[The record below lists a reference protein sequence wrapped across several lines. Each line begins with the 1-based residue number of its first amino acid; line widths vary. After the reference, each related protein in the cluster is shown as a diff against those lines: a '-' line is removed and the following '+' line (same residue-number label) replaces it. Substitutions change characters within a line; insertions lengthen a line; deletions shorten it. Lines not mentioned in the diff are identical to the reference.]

1 MRVFLKQYRYF
12 LVLLL
17 ILCSCSN
24 QIWAFEAPMPLAK
37 QGVIDLRNVDL
48 NQENIKLKGEW
59 EFYWKQLLTPK
70 SPIANAAY
78 ADFPKLWNDTY
89 FENQP
94 LPAQGYASYR
104 LLVLLPHG
112 PKNLALFIPDV
123 YSSYQL
129 FANGKLLCS
138 NGHPDTS
145 KETTVPKW
153 IPGTVPLD
161 IKGDSLDLLL
171 QIANFS
177 HSKGGP
183 YKDIQIGDRDNMVYQ
198 DAKESA
204 YDLLLTGCL
213 FMGGLFFFGL
223 YLFGRHDKVIL
234 YFSLFCI
241 SYSYRIIGTG
251 LYELHTIFPNLPWTV
266 NLHLEYISLFLAVGF
281 FALYTWQLYPKYFHK
296 NIMWLAVTWSSL
308 YILGTLALPSVIFTR
323 FISYFL
329 ISMFLFLFYF
339 YYVYFQAARNK
350 LPGSIYA
357 LCSTAVGM
365 IMIALIDLEYFGL
378 VDPQKGI
385 LFLGYVS
392 FFFLQS
398 LILSYRFANQ
408 LKTAKLAAEQ
418 GLQAKSEF
426 LSTMS
431 HEIRTPLNSVIGLSN
446 LLLRD
451 GPRKDQEEYLKVMV
465 FSANNLLSIVN
476 NILDYNKIEAGKIP
490 FEQIEMD
497 LADMARNIIQ
507 SFQQYTLEQ
516 QNKVLLDIDPRL
528 NFKVV
533 GDPTRT
539 TQIIS
544 NLVNNAIK
552 FTKKGTIT
560 LSLKLVDQK
569 EEAAFIRF
577 KVSDTGIGIAK
588 DKQRLIFERFTQA
601 DSSTSRGYGG
611 TGLGLAISKKL
622 LEMQGSELH
631 LESEEGKGSSF
642 FFVQKFLLCKSSKT
656 NESLF
661 TELPTEDSQPL
672 KGTKILLVEDNDVN
686 ILVAQ
691 TFLERWGASV
701 DVAKNGQEGLDK
713 LDLDQHK
720 LILMDMHMPV
730 MDGYTATGILR
741 SKQVRIPIIALT
753 ASLPKEV
760 EERIHSMGMDDIVV
774 KPFLP
779 EELFKKVLHY
789 TGLYRSADLER

>member
-1 MRVFLKQYRYF
+1 MHSIFKLYKQ
-12 LVLLL
+12 LL
-17 ILCSCSN
+17 ILLLLFLCCTGQSL
-24 QIWAFEAPMPLAK
+24 AFDGADPQAK

-48 NQENIKLKGEW
+48 SQQTIPLRGEW
-59 EFYWKQLLTPK
+59 EFYWKQLLTPQ
-70 SPIANAAY
+70 SQTGNAAY
-78 ADFPKLWNDTY
+78 TDFPKLWNDTY
-89 FENQP
+89 LDNQP

-112 PKNLALFIPDV
+112 PKHLALNIPDM
-123 YSSYQL
+123 YTAYQL
-129 FANGKLLCS
+129 FANGKPLAN

-145 KETTVPKW
+145 RETTTAKW
-153 IPGTVPLD
+153 IPSTVALD
-161 IKGDSLDLLL
+161 IKGDSLDLIL
-171 QIANFS
+171 QVANFQ

-183 YKDIQIGDRDNMVYQ
+183 YKNIQIGNQ
-198 DAKESA
+198 DTLITQDKKEAA

-281 FALYTWQLYPKYFHK
+281 FAMYTWQLYPKYFHK
-296 NIMWLAVTWSSL
+296 QIMWLAVGWSGL
-308 YILGTLALPSVIFTR
+308 YILTTLALPSVIFTR

-339 YYVYFQAARNK
+339 YYVYFRAARNK

-408 LKTAKLAAEQ
+408 LKTAKAAAEQ

-528 NFKVV
+528 NFKVM

-560 LSLKLVDQK
+560 LSLKLIDQK
-569 EEAAFIRF
+569 EEAAFVRI

-588 DKQRLIFERFTQA
+588 DKQKLIFERFTQA
-601 DSSTSRGYGG
+601 DSSTSRSFGG

-622 LEMQGSELH
+622 LEMQGAELQ

-642 FFVQKFLLCKSSKT
+642 FFVQKFPLCLSTKT
-656 NESLF
+656 NEALF
-661 TELPTEDSQPL
+661 TQLPTEDSQPL
-672 KGTKILLVEDNDVN
+672 KGTNILLVEDNEVN

-691 TFLERWGASV
+691 TFLERWGASI
-701 DVAKNGQEGLDK
+701 DVAKNGQEALDI
-713 LDLDQHK
+713 LDLEKHK

-741 SKQVRIPIIALT
+741 GKNIRIPIIALT

>member
-1 MRVFLKQYRYF
+1 MRFFFQIYRQ

-17 ILCSCSN
+17 LLALCFSEQSL
-24 QIWAFEAPMPLAK
+24 AFEGGDPLAK

-48 NQENIKLKGEW
+48 SQQTIKLHGEW
-59 EFYWKQLLTPK
+59 EFYWNQLLTPQ
-70 SPIANAAY
+70 SQSGNAAY
-78 ADFPKLWNDTY
+78 IDFPKLWNNTY
-89 FENQP
+89 LNNQA

-104 LLVLLPHG
+104 VLILLPHG
-112 PKNLALFIPDV
+112 PKNLALNIPDV
-123 YSSYQL
+123 YTSFQL
-129 FANGKLLCS
+129 FANGKLLAN

-145 KETTVPKW
+145 KESTTAKW
-153 IPGTVPLD
+153 IPSTVALD
-161 IKGDSLDLLL
+161 LKGDSLDLIL
-171 QIANFS
+171 QVANFQ

-183 YKDIQIGDRDNMVYQ
+183 YKDIQIGNRDTLVIQ
-198 DAKESA
+198 DNKEAA

-223 YLFGRHDKVIL
+223 FLFGRHDKVIL

-241 SYSYRIIGTG
+241 SYSYRVMGTG
-251 LYELHTIFPNLPWTV
+251 LYELHTIFPDLPWTIT
-266 NLHLEYISLFLAVGF
+266 LHLEYISLFLAVGF

-296 NIMWLAVTWSSL
+296 NVMWLTVGWSSL
-308 YILGTLALPSVIFTR
+308 YILTTLALPSVIFTR

-329 ISMFLFLFYF
+329 ISMFLFLFYL
-339 YYVYFQAARNK
+339 YYVYFRAARNK

-365 IMIALIDLEYFGL
+365 VMIVLIDLEYFGL

-408 LKTAKLAAEQ
+408 LKTAKSAAEQ

-528 NFKVV
+528 NFKVM

-560 LSLKLVDQK
+560 LSLKLIDQK
-569 EEAAFIRF
+569 EETAFVRI

-601 DSSTSRGYGG
+601 DSSTSRSFGG

-622 LEMQGSELH
+622 LEMQGAELQ

-642 FFVQKFLLCKSSKT
+642 FFVQKFLLCKSAKT
-656 NESLF
+656 NEALF
-661 TELPTEDSQPL
+661 TQLPSEESQPL
-672 KGTKILLVEDNDVN
+672 KGTHILLVEDNEVN

-713 LDLDQHK
+713 LDLEKHK

-741 SKQVRIPIIALT
+741 AKNIRMPIIALT

>member
-1 MRVFLKQYRYF
+1 MRSIFKIYRQ

-17 ILCSCSN
+17 LIVLCFSKESL
-24 QIWAFEAPMPLAK
+24 ADDGAEPLAK
-37 QGVIDLRNVDL
+37 QGVIDLRNTDL
-48 NQENIKLKGEW
+48 NRETIKLKGDW
-59 EFYWKQLLTPK
+59 EFYWKQLLTPE
-70 SPIANAAY
+70 SQFGTAAY
-78 ADFPKLWNDTY
+78 ADFPKIWNNT
-89 FENQP
+89 FLNNQP
-94 LPAQGYASYR
+94 LSAQGYATYR
-104 LLVLLPHG
+104 VLVLLPHG
-112 PKNLALFIPDV
+112 PKNLALHIPDV
-123 YSSYQL
+123 YTSFLL
-129 FANGKLLCS
+129 FANGKPLVN
-138 NGHPDTS
+138 NGQPGTS
-145 KETTVPKW
+145 KETTTPKW
-153 IPGTVPLD
+153 IPSTVA
-161 IKGDSLDLLL
+161 IEVKGDSLDLIL
-171 QIANFS
+171 QVANFQ

-183 YKDIQIGDRDNMVYQ
+183 YKDIQIGNRDILINQ
-198 DAKESA
+198 DKKEGA

-223 YLFGRHDKVIL
+223 FLFGRHDKVIL

-281 FALYTWQLYPKYFHK
+281 FALYTWKLYPKYFHK
-296 NIMWLAVTWSSL
+296 NIMWLTVGWSAL
-308 YILGTLALPSVIFTR
+308 YILTTLALPTVIFTQ

-329 ISMFLFLFYF
+329 ISMFFFLFYL

-365 IMIALIDLEYFGL
+365 VMIALIDLEYFGL

-398 LILSYRFANQ
+398 LILSYRFAHQ
-408 LKTAKLAAEQ
+408 LTKAKLAAEQ

-528 NFKVV
+528 NFKVM

-560 LSLKLVDQK
+560 LALKLIEQK
-569 EEAAFIRF
+569 EEAAYVRI

-588 DKQRLIFERFTQA
+588 DKQKLIFERFTQA
-601 DSSTSRGYGG
+601 DSSTSRSFGG

-622 LEMQGSELH
+622 LEMQGAELQ

-642 FFVQKFLLCKSSKT
+642 FFVQKFPLCKSAKT
-656 NESLF
+656 NEALF
-661 TELPTEDSQPL
+661 TQLPTEESQPL
-672 KGTKILLVEDNDVN
+672 KGIQILLVEDNEVN

-713 LDLDQHK
+713 LDLQKHK

-741 SKQVRIPIIALT
+741 SKQVQIPIIALT

-789 TGLYRSADLER
+789 TGLYRSADLES

>member
-1 MRVFLKQYRYF
+1 MRFSFQYHRQ
-12 LVLLL
+12 LVVLLL
-17 ILCSCSN
+17 IILCCSG
-24 QIWAFEAPMPLAK
+24 QSLAYDGVDPQAK
-37 QGVIDLRNVDL
+37 QGVIDLRNIDL
-48 NQENIKLKGEW
+48 NQQTIKLNGEW
-59 EFYWKQLLTPK
+59 EFYWKQLLTPQTQTG
-70 SPIANAAY
+70 NAAY
-78 ADFPKLWNDTY
+78 IEFPKLWNNTY
-89 FENQP
+89 FNNQP
-94 LPAQGYASYR
+94 LDAQGYASYR

-112 PKNLALFIPDV
+112 PKHLALNIPDV
-123 YSSYQL
+123 YTSFQL
-129 FANGKLLCS
+129 FANGKPLAN
-138 NGHPDTS
+138 NGHPGTS
-145 KETTVPKW
+145 RETTTAKW
-153 IPGTVPLD
+153 IPSTVALD
-161 IKGDSLDLLL
+161 LKGDSLDLIL
-171 QIANFS
+171 QVANYQ

-183 YKDIQIGDRDNMVYQ
+183 YKEIQIGNQ
-198 DAKESA
+198 DTLITQDKKEAA

-281 FALYTWQLYPKYFHK
+281 FALYTWSLYPKYFQK
-296 NIMWLAVTWSSL
+296 QMMWLVVGWSGL
-308 YILGTLALPSVIFTR
+308 YTLATLALPSVIFTR

-329 ISMFLFLFYF
+329 ISMFLFLFYL
-339 YYVYFQAARNK
+339 YYVYFRAARNK

-365 IMIALIDLEYFGL
+365 VMIVLIDLEYFGL
-378 VDPQKGI
+378 VAPQKGI
-385 LFLGYVS
+385 LFMGYVS

-408 LKTAKLAAEQ
+408 LKTAKVAAEQ

-516 QNKVLLDIDPRL
+516 QNRVLFDIDPRL
-528 NFKVV
+528 NFKVM

-560 LSLKLVDQK
+560 LSMKLVDQK
-569 EEAAFIRF
+569 EETAFVRI

-588 DKQRLIFERFTQA
+588 DKQKLIFERFTQA

-642 FFVQKFLLCKSSKT
+642 FFVQKFPLCHSTKT
-656 NESLF
+656 NEALF
-661 TELPTEDSQPL
+661 TQLPSEESQPL
-672 KGTKILLVEDNDVN
+672 KGCHILLVEDNEVN

-691 TFLERWGASV
+691 TFLERWGASI
-701 DVAKNGQEGLDK
+701 DVAKNGQEALDM
-713 LDLDQHK
+713 LDLDKHK

-741 SKQVRIPIIALT
+741 AKNIQIPIIALT

-789 TGLYRSADLER
+789 TGLYRSTDLER

>member
-1 MRVFLKQYRYF
+1 MCVEFKYARL
-12 LVLLL
+12 LVLLA
-17 ILCSCSN
+17 SCMLLTATCYGEEVAN
-24 QIWAFEAPMPLAK
+24 PIAK
-37 QGVIDLRNVDL
+37 KGVIDLRTIDL
-48 NQENIKLKGEW
+48 NKQTIKLQGEW
-59 EFYWKQLLTPK
+59 EFYWKQLLT
-70 SPIANAAY
+70 SQSQTANTSY
-78 ADFPKLWNDTY
+78 IEFPKLWNNSY
-89 FENQP
+89 FNNQP
-94 LPAQGYASYR
+94 LTAEGYASYR
-104 LLVLLPHG
+104 VLVLLPHG
-112 PKNLALFIPDV
+112 AKNLALSLPDV
-123 YSSYQL
+123 YTSFLL
-129 FANGKLLCS
+129 FANGKVLAS

-145 KETTVPKW
+145 KETTTAKW
-153 IPGTVPLD
+153 IPSTVALD
-161 IKGDSLDLLL
+161 LHGDSLDLIL
-171 QIANFS
+171 QVANFQ

-183 YKDIQIGDRDNMVYQ
+183 YKNIQIGNRDTLIYQ
-198 DAKESA
+198 DNKEAA

-223 YLFGRHDKVIL
+223 FLFGRHDKVIL

-241 SYSYRIIGTG
+241 FYSYRVIGTG
-251 LYELHTIFPNLPWTV
+251 LYELHTIFPDMPWSL
-266 NLHLEYISLFLAVGF
+266 NIHLEYISLFMAVAF
-281 FALYTWQLYPKYFHK
+281 FVLYTWHLYPKYFHK
-296 NIMWLAVTWSSL
+296 NIMWVALGWCSL
-308 YILGTLALPSVIFTR
+308 YTIATLLLPAIIFTR

-329 ISMFLFLFYF
+329 ISMFILLIYF
-339 YYVYFQAARNK
+339 YYVYIKAARNK
-350 LPGSIYA
+350 LPGSTYA
-357 LCSTAVGM
+357 LGSTAVGM
-365 IMIALIDLEYFGL
+365 IMIVIIDLEYFGL
-378 VDPQKGI
+378 VNPQKGI
-385 LFLGYVS
+385 LFIGYVG

-408 LKTAKLAAEQ
+408 LKTAKNAAEH
-418 GLQAKSEF
+418 GLQAKSDF

-451 GPRKDQEEYLKVMV
+451 GPRKDQVEYLKVMV

-497 LADMARNIIQ
+497 LADMSRNIIQ

-516 QNKVLLDIDPRL
+516 ENRVLLDIDPRL
-528 NFKVV
+528 RFKVM

-552 FTKKGTIT
+552 FTKKGTVT
-560 LSLKLVDQK
+560 LSLELVDQK
-569 EEAAFIRF
+569 EDAAFVRF

-601 DSSTSRGYGG
+601 DSSTSRSFGG

-622 LEMQGSELH
+622 LEMQGAELQ

-642 FFVQKFLLCKSSKT
+642 FFVQKFPLCKSSET
-656 NESLF
+656 QEALF
-661 TELPTEDSQPL
+661 TELPLEESQPL
-672 KGTKILLVEDNDVN
+672 KGTGILLVEDNEVN

-691 TFLERWGASV
+691 TFLERWGASI
-701 DVAKNGQEGLDK
+701 DVARNGQEALDK
-713 LDLDQHK
+713 LDLEKHK

-741 SKQVRIPIIALT
+741 TKHIKIPIIALT

-760 EERIHSMGMDDIVV
+760 EVRIHSMGMDDIVV

-789 TGLYRSADLER
+789 TGLYRSADLES

>member
-24 QIWAFEAPMPLAK
+24 QIWAFEAPIPLAK

-281 FALYTWQLYPKYFHK
+281 FALYTWQLYPKYFHR

-642 FFVQKFLLCKSSKT
+642 FFVQKFLLSKSSKT

>member
-1 MRVFLKQYRYF
+1 MHFSFQYYKQ
-12 LVLLL
+12 LL
-17 ILCSCSN
+17 ILLLLFFCCTTQSLAYDGTDP
-24 QIWAFEAPMPLAK
+24 QAK
-37 QGVIDLRNVDL
+37 QGVIDLRNIDL
-48 NQENIKLKGEW
+48 SQQTIPLRGEW
-59 EFYWKQLLTPK
+59 EFYWKQLLTPQ
-70 SPIANAAY
+70 SQTGNAAY
-78 ADFPKLWNDTY
+78 TDFPKLWNDTY
-89 FENQP
+89 LDNQP
-94 LPAQGYASYR
+94 LPAHGYASYR

-112 PKNLALFIPDV
+112 TKNLALNIPDM
-123 YSSYQL
+123 YTAYQL
-129 FANGKLLCS
+129 FANGKPLAN

-145 KETTVPKW
+145 KETTTAKW
-153 IPGTVPLD
+153 IPSTVALD
-161 IKGDSLDLLL
+161 IQGDSLDLLL
-171 QIANFS
+171 QVANFQ

-183 YKDIQIGDRDNMVYQ
+183 YKDIQIGNQ
-198 DAKESA
+198 DTLITQDKKEAA

-296 NIMWLAVTWSSL
+296 QIMWLTVGWSGL
-308 YILGTLALPSVIFTR
+308 YILTTLALPSVIFTR

-329 ISMFLFLFYF
+329 ISMFLFLFYL
-339 YYVYFQAARNK
+339 YYIYFRAARNK

-365 IMIALIDLEYFGL
+365 VMIVLIDLEYFGL
-378 VDPQKGI
+378 VAPQKGI
-385 LFLGYVS
+385 LFMGYVS

-408 LKTAKLAAEQ
+408 LKTAKAAAEQ

-516 QNKVLLDIDPRL
+516 QNKVLLDIDPKL
-528 NFKVV
+528 NFKVM

-560 LSLKLVDQK
+560 LSLKLIDQK

-642 FFVQKFLLCKSSKT
+642 FFVQKFPLCHSTKT
-656 NESLF
+656 NEALF
-661 TELPTEDSQPL
+661 TQLPSEESQPL
-672 KGTKILLVEDNDVN
+672 KGTQILLVEDNEVN

-691 TFLERWGASV
+691 TFLERWGASI
-701 DVAKNGQEGLDK
+701 DVAKNGQEALDK
-713 LDLDQHK
+713 LDLDKHK

-741 SKQVRIPIIALT
+741 SKNIRIPIIALT

-760 EERIHSMGMDDIVV
+760 EQRIHSMGMDDIVV

-789 TGLYRSADLER
+789 TGLYRSTDLER

>member
-1 MRVFLKQYRYF
+1 MRSIFKIYKQ
-12 LVLLL
+12 LMILLL
-17 ILCSCSN
+17 IVLCFSDQSL
-24 QIWAFEAPMPLAK
+24 AFGGTDPLAK
-37 QGVIDLRNVDL
+37 QGVIDLRNTDL
-48 NQENIKLKGEW
+48 SQQTIKLKGEW
-59 EFYWKQLLTPK
+59 EFYWKQLLTPQ
-70 SPIANAAY
+70 SQIGNAAY
-78 ADFPKLWNDTY
+78 IDFPKLWNNTY
-89 FENQP
+89 LNNQA
-94 LPAQGYASYR
+94 LSAQGYASYR
-104 LLVLLPHG
+104 VLILLPHG
-112 PKNLALFIPDV
+112 HKDLALNLPDV
-123 YSSYQL
+123 YTSFQL
-129 FANGKLLCS
+129 FSNGKPIAN

-145 KETTVPKW
+145 RETTTAKW
-153 IPGTVPLD
+153 IPSTVALEV
-161 IKGDSLDLLL
+161 KGDSLDLIL
-171 QIANFS
+171 QIANFQ

-183 YKDIQIGDRDNMVYQ
+183 YKDIQIGNRDTLINQ
-198 DAKESA
+198 DNKEAA

-223 YLFGRHDKVIL
+223 FLFGRHDKVIL

-241 SYSYRIIGTG
+241 SYSYRVMGTG
-251 LYELHTIFPNLPWTV
+251 LYELHSIFPSLPWTIT
-266 NLHLEYISLFLAVGF
+266 LHLEYISLFLAVGF
-281 FALYTWQLYPKYFHK
+281 FALYTWQLYPKYFQK
-296 NIMWLAVTWSSL
+296 KMMWLVVGWSGL
-308 YILGTLALPSVIFTR
+308 YILTTLALPTVIFTQ

-329 ISMFLFLFYF
+329 ISMFIFLFYL
-339 YYVYFQAARNK
+339 YYVYFRAARNK

-365 IMIALIDLEYFGL
+365 VMIVLIDLEYFGL

-398 LILSYRFANQ
+398 LILSYRFAHQ
-408 LKTAKLAAEQ
+408 LTKAKLAAEQ

-490 FEQIEMD
+490 FEQIEID

-528 NFKVV
+528 NFKVM

-560 LSLKLVDQK
+560 LSLKLVEQK
-569 EEAAFIRF
+569 EEAAFVRI

-588 DKQRLIFERFTQA
+588 DKQKLIFERFTQA
-601 DSSTSRGYGG
+601 DSSTSRSFGG

-622 LEMQGSELH
+622 LEMQGAELQ

-642 FFVQKFLLCKSSKT
+642 FFVQKFPLCKSAKT
-656 NESLF
+656 NEALF
-661 TELPTEDSQPL
+661 TQLPSEESQPL
-672 KGTKILLVEDNDVN
+672 KGTHILLVEDNEVN

-691 TFLERWGASV
+691 TFLERWGAGV
-701 DVAKNGQEGLDK
+701 EVAKNGQEALDK
-713 LDLDQHK
+713 LDLEKHQ
-720 LILMDMHMPV
+720 LVLMDMHMPV

-741 SKQVRIPIIALT
+741 GKNIRIPIIALT

>member
-1 MRVFLKQYRYF
+1 MRFFFQIYRQ
-12 LVLLL
+12 LVVLLL
-17 ILCSCSN
+17 VFFCFSGQIL
-24 QIWAFEAPMPLAK
+24 ADEGAEPKAK
-37 QGVIDLRNVDL
+37 QGVIDLRNIDL
-48 NQENIKLKGEW
+48 KQETIKLRGEW

-70 SPIANAAY
+70 SQTGNAAY

-94 LPAQGYASYR
+94 LPSQGYASYR

-112 PKNLALFIPDV
+112 QKNLALFVPDI
-123 YSSYQL
+123 YTSYQL
-129 FANGKLLCS
+129 FANGIAIAN
-138 NGHPDTS
+138 NGQPDTS
-145 KETTVPKW
+145 KASTTPKW
-153 IPGTVPLD
+153 IPSTVALD
-161 IKGDSLDLLL
+161 VKGDSLDLLL
-171 QIANFS
+171 QVANFS

-183 YKDIQIGDRDNMVYQ
+183 YKDIQIGNREVLINQ
-198 DAKESA
+198 DKKEGA

-251 LYELHTIFPNLPWTV
+251 LYELHNIFPNLPWTV
-266 NLHLEYISLFLAVGF
+266 NLHLEYISLFMAVGF

-296 NIMWLAVTWSSL
+296 NVMWLTVGWSGL
-308 YILGTLALPSVIFTR
+308 YILSTLALPSLIFTR

-329 ISMFLFLFYF
+329 ISMFFFLFYL

-365 IMIALIDLEYFGL
+365 VMIALIDLEYFGL

-451 GPRKDQEEYLKVMV
+451 GPRKDQEDYLKVMV

-497 LADMARNIIQ
+497 LAEMARNIIQ

-528 NFKVV
+528 NFKVM

-577 KVSDTGIGIAK
+577 RVSDTGIGIAK

-642 FFVQKFLLCKSSKT
+642 YFVQKFLLSKSSKT
-656 NESLF
+656 QEALF
-661 TELPTEDSQPL
+661 TQLPTEESQPL
-672 KGTKILLVEDNDVN
+672 KGTHILLVEDNDVN

-701 DVAKNGQEGLDK
+701 EVAKNGQEGLDK
-713 LDLDQHK
+713 LDLQKHQ

-741 SKQVRIPIIALT
+741 TKNIKIPIIALT

>member
-1 MRVFLKQYRYF
+1 MRFFFQYYRQLVFL
-12 LVLLL
+12 LLL
-17 ILCSCSN
+17 FFCCTTQSLAYDGTDP
-24 QIWAFEAPMPLAK
+24 QAK

-48 NQENIKLKGEW
+48 SQQTIPLRGEW
-59 EFYWKQLLTPK
+59 EFYWKQLLTPQ
-70 SPIANAAY
+70 SQTGNAAY
-78 ADFPKLWNDTY
+78 TDFPKLWNDTY
-89 FENQP
+89 LDNQP

-112 PKNLALFIPDV
+112 TKNLALNIPDV
-123 YSSYQL
+123 YTAYQL
-129 FANGKLLCS
+129 FANGKLLAN

-145 KETTVPKW
+145 KETTTAKW
-153 IPGTVPLD
+153 IPSTVALD
-161 IKGDSLDLLL
+161 IQGDSLDLLL
-171 QIANFS
+171 QVANFQ

-183 YKDIQIGDRDNMVYQ
+183 YKDIQIGNQ
-198 DAKESA
+198 DTLITQDKKEAA

-296 NIMWLAVTWSSL
+296 QIMWLTVGWSGL
-308 YILGTLALPSVIFTR
+308 YILTTLALPSVIFTR

-329 ISMFLFLFYF
+329 ISMFLFLFYL
-339 YYVYFQAARNK
+339 YYIYFRAARNK
-350 LPGSIYA
+350 LPGSTYA

-365 IMIALIDLEYFGL
+365 VMIVLIDLEYFGL
-378 VDPQKGI
+378 VAPQKGI
-385 LFLGYVS
+385 LFMGYVS

-408 LKTAKLAAEQ
+408 LKTAKAAAEQ
-418 GLQAKSEF
+418 GLQAKTEF

-528 NFKVV
+528 NFKVM

-560 LSLKLVDQK
+560 LSLKLIDQK

-642 FFVQKFLLCKSSKT
+642 FFVQKFPLCHSTKT
-656 NESLF
+656 NEALF
-661 TELPTEDSQPL
+661 TQLPSEESQPL
-672 KGTKILLVEDNDVN
+672 KGTQILLVEDNEVN

-691 TFLERWGASV
+691 TFLERWGASI
-701 DVAKNGQEGLDK
+701 DVAKNGQEALDI
-713 LDLDQHK
+713 LDLEKHK

-741 SKQVRIPIIALT
+741 AKNIRIPIIALT

-789 TGLYRSADLER
+789 TGLYRSTDLER